1 MLSISFLALS
11 HALRNDFSN
20 RLYKNLDTDLEQN
33 RRYRGFVKKSLYLAS
48 KTNKSPRQRTNYPV
62 LHLGLFD
69 YNVFAQ
75 NRSMPLTIRSS
86 QLHYVLCRQLFTP
99 IRINARRSFASASIS
114 SRASSFAAQYGIEPL
129 LLHAERAPNRCP
141 LPIQM
146 LSQSNWLRY
155 RSLASMPPIQ
165 AARLLCPSAR
175 TTDASPAPT
184 ADT

>member
-1 MLSISFLALS
+1 MGGLFFAMLSISFLALS

-20 RLYKNLDTDLEQN
+20 QLYKNLDTDLEQN
-33 RRYRGFVKKSLYLAS
+33 RRYRGFVKKLYAIAS

-114 SRASSFAAQYGIEPL
+114 SRASSFAASI
-129 LLHAERAPNRCP
+129 R
-141 LPIQM
+141 
-146 LSQSNWLRY
+146 
-155 RSLASMPPIQ
+155 
-165 AARLLCPSAR
+165 
-175 TTDASPAPT
+175 D
-184 ADT
+184 